1 MKITHDTLSTVL
13 GMILAAMVGGA
24 SAYLAGQVT
33 KESVLAAAIV
43 AGGGW
48 YLKRGDNRIVGGD
61 K

>member
-48 YLKRGDNRIVGGD
+48 YLKRGDTRIVGG
-61 K
+61 KE